1 MISDREIALLSNQ
14 LVFFIAI
21 IVKGFQG
28 PSVFL
33 DSWALVF
40 ETGFSGSPSLL
51 DMYKM
56 QAIGIC
62 RSQSVQSTQLTKI
75 YSQLALCGT
84 SCFPICWCARGA
96 LTTVYNFCKTKT
108 TQIVA
113 MVFEGFIPLF
123 YQTFNFNL
131 IKKERER
138 QCLPLRLSLLCLLW
152 NSLQLSGEP
161 QRSA

>member
-1 MISDREIALLSNQ
+1 MIRTWFSTNTVLYNIFLLSGNALRLIINTEDQ
-14 LVFFIAI
+14 WSVTERLPYWAINLCFFIAI

-40 ETGFSGSPSLL
+40 ETGFSGSPFLL

-62 RSQSVQSTQLTKI
+62 RSQSVQSTQLTEI

-84 SCFPICWCARGA
+84 SCFPICYVHVELLPQFTIFVKPKLHKLLPWSLRDLFSIKLSI
-96 LTTVYNFCKTKT
+96 LT
-108 TQIVA
+108 
-113 MVFEGFIPLF
+113 
-123 YQTFNFNL
+123 
-131 IKKERER
+131 
-138 QCLPLRLSLLCLLW
+138 
-152 NSLQLSGEP
+152 
-161 QRSA
+161 

>member
-62 RSQSVQSTQLTKI
+62 RSQSVQSTQLTEI
-75 YSQLALCGT
+75 Y
-84 SCFPICWCARGA
+84 
-96 LTTVYNFCKTKT
+96 
-108 TQIVA
+108 
-113 MVFEGFIPLF
+113 
-123 YQTFNFNL
+123 
-131 IKKERER
+131 
-138 QCLPLRLSLLCLLW
+138 
-152 NSLQLSGEP
+152 
-161 QRSA
+161 

>member
-1 MISDREIALLSNQ
+1 M
-14 LVFFIAI
+14 
-21 IVKGFQG
+21 
-28 PSVFL
+28 
-33 DSWALVF
+33 F
-40 ETGFSGSPSLL
+40 ETGFSGSPFLL

-62 RSQSVQSTQLTKI
+62 RSQSVQSTQLTEI

-84 SCFPICWCARGA
+84 SCFPIMLCARGV

-152 NSLQLSGEP
+152 NSLQLSCEP
-161 QRSA
+161 KRSA